1 MVDWQ
6 ITATTIFCADVED
19 EVTLMV
25 YGDGAVKCTAQP
37 KYAQHDKETVKI
49 LKKKGKQTGKTLAC
63 LGANCPRVPEYRD
76 KWLKK

>member
-1 MVDWQ
+1 MADWQ

-37 KYAQHDKETVKI
+37 KYAKPDKETVKI
-49 LKKKGKQTGKTLAC
+49 LKKRSKKTGKTLAC
-63 LGANCPRVPEYRD
+63 RGADCPRIPEYRD